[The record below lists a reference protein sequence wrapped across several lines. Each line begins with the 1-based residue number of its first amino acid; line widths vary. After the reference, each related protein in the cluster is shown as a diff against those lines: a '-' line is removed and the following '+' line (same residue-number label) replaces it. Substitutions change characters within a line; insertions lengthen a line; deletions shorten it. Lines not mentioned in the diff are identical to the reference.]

1 MQILTVTL
9 PIFLLIAAG
18 YAMRRAKFITDDV
31 RNFLSKFVFYA
42 AFPALT
48 FRSIVSFDFTAT
60 LDLPLVAA
68 NLSST
73 LVLFVLSFAAVMLLR
88 DRHRRGALHMGS
100 FRSNQ
105 GYLGLPVVSGFYG
118 TEAMS
123 RAAVVNGFDS
133 PLSVILSVIALETY
147 GTRAGGS
154 KIRVFLLKLR
164 GLATNPIVLS
174 SFLGLAFSY
183 FRIPV
188 LSVGILDQLLALLA
202 GTSLPLA
209 LLSIGCSLEIGKL
222 LANLRPVLAVA
233 AAKLLLLPAIA
244 FVLSYFVFGLRG
256 TDLSVNLILTAMP
269 TSVSSY
275 IMACEMDTD
284 EELMASII
292 GLTTFASVVTVSL
305 LQWALASGWIPIST
319 N

>member
-1 MQILTVTL
+1 MRILAITV

-48 FRSIVSFDFTAT
+48 FRSIVSFDFTKT
-60 LDLPLVAA
+60 LDLSLVGA
-68 NLSST
+68 NLATT
-73 LVLFVLSFAAVMLLR
+73 LVMFVLSFAAVMLIR
-88 DRHRRGALHMGS
+88 DRRKRGALHMGS

-133 PLSVILSVIALETY
+133 PLSVILSAVALETF
-147 GTRAGGS
+147 GTRTGGS
-154 KIRVFLLKLR
+154 RLKVLGSKLL

-188 LSVGILDQLLALLA
+188 LSIGIVDQLLALLA

-222 LANLRPVLAVA
+222 FQNLRPVLAVA
-233 AAKLLLLPAIA
+233 GAKLLLFPALA
-244 FVLSYFVFGLRG
+244 FLLSWFVFGLRG
-256 TDLSVNLILTAMP
+256 TDLSVNLVLTAMP

-292 GLTTFASVVTVSL
+292 GLTTFASILTVSL
-305 LQWALASGWIPIST
+305 LQWALASGWIPT
-319 N
+319 

>member
-1 MQILTVTL
+1 MAILSIIV
-9 PIFLLIAAG
+9 PIFLLISAG
-18 YAMRRAKFITDDV
+18 FGLRRKGFITDDV
-31 RNFLSKFVFYA
+31 KNFLSKFVFYA

-48 FRSIVSFDFTAT
+48 FRSIASFDFRTT
-60 LDLPLVAA
+60 MDLPLVAA

-73 LVLFVLSFAAVMLLR
+73 GIMFVLSFGAVMLLKA
-88 DRHRRGALHMGS
+88 RHKRGALHMGS

-105 GYLGLPVVSGFYG
+105 GYLGLPVVNGFYG
-118 TEAMS
+118 AQAMS

-133 PLSVILSVIALETY
+133 PLSVILSAVALETY

-154 KIRVFLLKLR
+154 RLKELGAKLL
-164 GLATNPIVLS
+164 GLVTNPIVLS
-174 SFLGLAFSY
+174 SFLALLVAY
-183 FRIPV
+183 LRIPV
-188 LSVGILDQLLALLA
+188 LSVGLVDQTLALLA

-233 AAKLLLLPAIA
+233 AAKLLALPAIA

-256 TDLSVNLILTAMP
+256 SDLAVNLVLTAMP

-305 LQWALASGWIPIST
+305 LQWALASGLIPT
-319 N
+319 T

>member
-1 MQILTVTL
+1 MEILRIIV

-18 YAMRRAKFITDDV
+18 FVLRRKGFITDDV
-31 RNFLSKFVFYA
+31 KDFLSKFVFYA

-48 FRSIVSFDFTAT
+48 FRSIASFDFHETMN
-60 LDLPLVAA
+60 LPLVGA

-73 LVLFVLSFAAVMLLR
+73 GILFVLSFGAVMLFKA
-88 DRHRRGALHMGS
+88 RHKRGALHMGS

-105 GYLGLPVVSGFYG
+105 GYLGLPVVNGFYG
-118 TEAMS
+118 AEAMS
-123 RAAVVNGFDS
+123 QAAVVNGFDS
-133 PLSVILSVIALETY
+133 PLSVILSAVALETY
-147 GTRAGGS
+147 GTRGGGS
-154 KIRVFLLKLR
+154 HLKVLGAKLL
-164 GLATNPIVLS
+164 GLVTNPIVLS
-174 SFLGLAFSY
+174 SFLGLLVAY
-183 FRIPV
+183 LRIPV
-188 LSVGILDQLLALLA
+188 LSVGMVDQLLALLA

-222 LANLRPVLAVA
+222 RANLRPVLAVA
-233 AAKLLLLPAIA
+233 AAKLLVLPAIA
-244 FVLSYFVFGLRG
+244 FVLSWFVFGLRG
-256 TDLSVNLILTAMP
+256 TDLAVNLLLTAMP

-305 LQWALASGWIPIST
+305 LQWALASGLIPT
-319 N
+319 A

>member
-1 MQILTVTL
+1 MRILEITV

-18 YAMRRAKFITDDV
+18 FVLRRKGFITDDV
-31 RNFLSKFVFYA
+31 RDFLSKFVFYA

-48 FRSIVSFDFTAT
+48 FRSIASFDFRTT
-60 LDLPLVAA
+60 LDLPLVGA

-73 LVLFVLSFAAVMLLR
+73 GIMFVLSFGAVTLLAAR
-88 DRHRRGALHMGS
+88 RKRGALHMGA

-118 TEAMS
+118 AEAMS

-133 PLSVILSVIALETY
+133 PLSVILSAVALETY
-147 GTRAGGS
+147 GTRSGGS
-154 KIRVFLLKLR
+154 RLKVLGTKLL
-164 GLATNPIVLS
+164 GLVTNPIVLS
-174 SFLGLAFSY
+174 SFLGLLVAY
-183 FRIPV
+183 LRIPV

-233 AAKLLLLPAIA
+233 AAKLLVLPAIA

-256 TDLSVNLILTAMP
+256 TDLALNLVLTAMP

-305 LQWALASGWIPIST
+305 LQWAITSGLIPT
-319 N
+319 T